1 MTTAKKFVKK
11 LSKVNYTCKNGEI
24 IQTGCKVFGMPIL
37 KNGIPDGIC
46 SNCVDKEN
54 QLTCILQVA
63 KMKKSVKV
71 KTTRTIESDDY
82 LEYLT
87 MFENNEGKL
96 AIITAAEAHNH
107 SSAAS
112 AKIYSNLSCVF
123 NAIKNPDAK
132 NGIVHQS
139 VRHFMHNGEVPKGDK
154 ATIKLVERCVKCYQ
168 AIPQCVKVE

>member
-63 KMKKSVKV
+63 KSVVTKA
-71 KTTRTIESDDY
+71 KADWPELLKGAPESMQRAIA
-82 LEYLT
+82 ER
-87 MFENNEGKL
+87 L
-96 AIITAAEAHNH
+96 AGGVALA
-107 SSAAS
+107 
-112 AKIYSNLSCVF
+112 
-123 NAIKNPDAK
+123 
-132 NGIVHQS
+132 
-139 VRHFMHNGEVPKGDK
+139 
-154 ATIKLVERCVKCYQ
+154 
-168 AIPQCVKVE
+168 